1 MKTATTLILAF
12 SFVFAACEKT
22 IPAVANPKT
31 EATKPAPVPTSQP
44 TALSPADQAVE
55 KKLTALHMVFR
66 MVSAQCANELN
77 AAKAKQDIPAFA
89 AALEAC
95 TANFEK
101 LADLV
106 DKVRKEE
113 NNPKYEKDLLAI
125 AGYIRKLAK
134 LHREVRACI
143 QPGKTLK
150 EIDDCTVETIERIRK
165 E

>member
-1 MKTATTLILAF
+1 MKITTILILAF
-12 SFVFAACEKT
+12 TFVFAACEKT
-22 IPAVANPKT
+22 LPPVANPGT
-31 EATKPAPVPTSQP
+31 EAVKPAPQLAPAP
-44 TALSPADQAVE
+44 APLSPADRAVE
-55 KKLTALHMVFR
+55 EKIAALHMVFK
-66 MVSAQCANELN
+66 MVSANCANELN
-77 AAKAKQDIPAFA
+77 AAKAKQDTSAFA
-89 AALEAC
+89 TALETC

-106 DKVRKEE
+106 DKVRVESG
-113 NNPKYEKDLLAI
+113 NPKYEKDLLVI

-150 EIDDCTVETIERIRK
+150 EIDDCTVEVIERIRK